1 MEDIKIKLL
10 FNALYSYNYLPE
22 FSFLKL
28 FEKEYFVKK
37 KLIHIYLT
45 FRRNTARNK

>member
-1 MEDIKIKLL
+1 MEDIQNKLL

-22 FSFLKL
+22 ISFLEL

-37 KLIHIYLT
+37 LFNPYL
-45 FRRNTARNK
+45 RNISAEYYKK